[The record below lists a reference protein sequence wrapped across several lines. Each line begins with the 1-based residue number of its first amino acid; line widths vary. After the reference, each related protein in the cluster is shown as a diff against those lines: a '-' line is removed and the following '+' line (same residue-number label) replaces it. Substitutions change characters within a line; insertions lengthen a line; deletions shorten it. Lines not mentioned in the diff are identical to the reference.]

1 MSLCISYRT
10 QNGKAVVL
18 SDSRLT
24 TIRKKNSVVQSANF
38 LPSNMEILHQT
49 DYGIKVQILTQNI
62 SGSTGSQFNIVV
74 SIAGNVSLGLQCL
87 AHIDAC
93 LMTNFILWAEDIP
106 AYLEDKINE
115 FWNNARD
122 QSLQMSFVLNN
133 HKGKTRI
140 FELNADDN
148 FFEFFEVNEV
158 SGILISVIGDNA
170 FSVKEKIFSEINR
183 QSYTEDL
190 NTNIHK
196 SAITELKKEIES
208 QSNLFVGGKIQGAI
222 FNDNVAIY
230 LKVKNEDGC
239 SIRAAKIEDYEEE
252 ILEYPLLDLTNNNFE
267 IKNYSHIKE
276 FSI

>member
-1 MSLCISYRT
+1 MSLCISYLT

-24 TIRKKNSVVQSANF
+24 TIYKGNTSVQRASF
-38 LPSNMEILHQT
+38 LPSDMKILHQT
-49 DYGIKVQILTQNI
+49 DYGIKVQILTQNT
-62 SGSTGSQFNIVV
+62 SGSTASQFNIVV

-93 LMTNFILWAEDIP
+93 LMTNSTLWAESVP
-106 AYLEDKINE
+106 WYLKDKINE
-115 FWNNARD
+115 FWNDARD

-133 HKGKTRI
+133 HKGKTKI
-140 FELNADDN
+140 FELDADDN
-148 FFEFFEVNEV
+148 SFEFSEVNEV

-170 FSVKEKIFSEINR
+170 FSVKEKIFNEINR
-183 QSYTEDL
+183 RLYTEDL
-190 NTNIHK
+190 NTSIHK

-222 FNDNVAIY
+222 FNDNIAMY

-239 SIRAAKIEDYEEE
+239 SIRAARIEDYEEE
-252 ILEYPLLDLTNNNFE
+252 ILEYPLLDLTNDNFE
-267 IKNYSHIKE
+267 IKNNNFIKE